1 MDAKK
6 FGAFVQEQRK
16 ALGMSQSELAEQL
29 HVTAKAVSR
38 WERGV
43 GFPDIKLLQ
52 PLADA
57 LGVTIVELIHGER
70 MQQEL
75 SKEEASA
82 MVTQTVQQIQE
93 QEQLSWKRRLLL
105 YTGNTLLFLAY
116 AFLYMLTQRY
126 PWEPRWLMVPI
137 LLIAIYGF
145 HYGTRML
152 KAILTGTKMQW
163 KDIQNKPMTPK
174 MWVALGASVFGFF
187 LLLFTIVKLDD
198 YKTLH
203 DSMVILG
210 LALALS
216 GGVAYLELTK
226 EP

>member
-16 ALGMSQSELAEQL
+16 TLGLSQSELAEQL

-105 YTGNTLLFLAY
+105 YMGNTLLFLAY
-116 AFLYMLTQRY
+116 AFLYMLAQRY

-174 MWVALGASVFGFF
+174 MWVALGVSVFGFF

-210 LALALS
+210 LVLALS

>member
-1 MDAKK
+1 MDVKK
-6 FGAFVQEQRK
+6 FGAFVQLRRK
-16 ALGMSQSELAEQL
+16 KLGMSQSELAERL

-57 LGVTIVELIHGER
+57 LDVTIVELIHGER

-75 SKEEASA
+75 SREEASA
-82 MVTQTVQQIQE
+82 MVTQTVQQMQE

-105 YTGNTLLFLAY
+105 YTGNTLLLLVY
-116 AFLYMLTQRY
+116 VFLYMLAQRY
-126 PWEPRWLMVPI
+126 PWEPRWLMFPI

-145 HYGTRML
+145 QYGTRML
-152 KAILTGTKMQW
+152 KAILTGTRIQW

-174 MWVALGASVFGFF
+174 MWAALAAFLLGLC
-187 LLLFTIVKLDD
+187 LLLFAAIKLDE
-198 YKTLH
+198 YKILH
-203 DSMVILG
+203 DTLVIFS
-210 LALALS
+210 LALTLC
-216 GGVAYLELTK
+216 GGVAYFELTK

>member
-6 FGAFVQEQRK
+6 FGIFVQEQRK

-82 MVTQTVQQIQE
+82 MVSHTVQQIQE

-105 YTGNTLLFLAY
+105 YAGNTLLFLVY
-116 AFLYMLTQRY
+116 AFLHMLAQRY

-137 LLIAIYGF
+137 LFIAIYGF

-152 KAILTGTKMQW
+152 KAILTGTKIQW
-163 KDIQNKPMTPK
+163 KDIQNKPMTPR
-174 MWVALGASVFGFF
+174 MWLSLAAFLLGLF

-203 DSMVILG
+203 DTMVIFS
-210 LALALS
+210 LAMTLC
-216 GGVAYLELTK
+216 GGVVYMELTK

>member
-6 FGAFVQEQRK
+6 FGAFVQERRK
-16 ALGMSQSELAEQL
+16 ALGRNQTELAEQL

-57 LGVTIVELIHGER
+57 LDVTVAELLHGER
-70 MQQEL
+70 IQEPL

-82 MVTQTVQQIQE
+82 MVTQTVKQIQE

-105 YTGNTLLFLAY
+105 YLGNTLLFLAY
-116 AFLYMLTQRY
+116 AFLYMLAYNY
-126 PWEPRWLMVPI
+126 PWQNRWLVVPI
-137 LLIAIYGF
+137 IFIAVYGF

-152 KAILTGTKMQW
+152 KAILTGTKLQW
-163 KDIQNKPMTPK
+163 KEMQNRPMTAK
-174 MWVALGASVFGFF
+174 MWAAVGVFLFGIGLVFF
-187 LLLFTIVKLDD
+187 TVVRLDD
-198 YKTLH
+198 RKALH
-203 DSMVILG
+203 DLLVVIG
-210 LALALS
+210 LMLS
-216 GGVAYLELTK
+216 FYGGIAYLEQVQ